1 MTLTHS
7 SAPRGTQ
14 PSPVLAKALSKR
26 FGSVIA
32 LESLDLELRPGEVFG
47 LIGPNGAGKTT
58 TMRLLLDI
66 LRPTSGEA
74 RVLGLDPRAGSAGLR
89 RRIGFLPGELRLEGR
104 ITARTALEQFAAI
117 SGPVEPGGID
127 RLAERLGLDLGR
139 RVGQLSKGNKQK
151 LGIIQAFMHRPE
163 LLVLDEPTS
172 GLDPLVQQ
180 EFLAL
185 VGEAAAAGQTVL
197 LSSHVL
203 SEVERSAD
211 RVGILHRGRL
221 VKVGT
226 VTGLRLTRRRKARAV
241 IAAAPDVVSARLA
254 LTPPGADAVVTPV
267 HDGASVSLDVEDVDG
282 FVKLLA
288 DLPLVDLVIVEP
300 PLEELVLDLYRDA
313 GDPQGERHG
322 ERRDERSD
330 DRRGDRRGERA

>member
-1 MTLTHS
+1 MTLAYS
-7 SAPRGTQ
+7 GVPRGTE
-14 PSPVLAKALSKR
+14 PPPVLAKALSKR
-26 FGSVIA
+26 FRGVTA
-32 LESLDLELRPGEVFG
+32 LESLDLELRRGEVFG

-66 LRPTSGEA
+66 LRPTSGDV
-74 RVLGLDPRAGSAGLR
+74 RVLGLDPRAGSAALR

-104 ITARTALEQFAAI
+104 ITARTTLEQFAAI
-117 SGPVEPGGID
+117 SGPVEPGAIG

-139 RVGQLSKGNKQK
+139 RVQQLSKGNKQK

-185 VGEAAAAGQTVL
+185 VSEAAAAGQTVL

-221 VKVGT
+221 VKVGS
-226 VTGLRLTRRRKARAV
+226 VTDLRLTRRRRARAV
-241 IAAAPDVVSARLA
+241 IAAAPDVVSAKLT
-254 LTPPGADAVVTPV
+254 LTPRGTDAVVTAGR
-267 HDGASVSLDVEDVDG
+267 DGTSIRLDVEDVDA

-300 PLEELVLDLYRDA
+300 PLEELVLDLYRDE
-313 GDPQGERHG
+313 GDRHGERHG
-322 ERRDERSD
+322 ERRDAA
-330 DRRGDRRGERA
+330 RGDRRGERA